1 MERGL
6 VSSVDHSE
14 TKQMLKTAQ
23 STVACLQARLD
34 QKEESLSRYKELLH
48 KSQEEAETQKSNHQ
62 KELLAVW
69 EKLQMQQDQAIS
81 TIRQVA
87 SKMINKPSNIIAN
100 KQVARLHQLEESV
113 IDQEREILLLSEQLG
128 TSQKEVDKWKEEVEI
143 VRKQRDIDQK
153 SIEQELKDNIQV
165 LEEELNKKKNELKES
180 EEIISKLQ
188 SELQNQ
194 KSIIKPVTN
203 DKTVSLYDNLKQEL
217 ADKEKQLKALSK
229 ALTDLRSDMMVTVQD
244 HLTLQKYGTVD
255 DVTVQQ
261 IIDTATKEMQEKIK
275 FYESQNSKLKRDLK
289 VQTDK
294 ISIME
299 KEIQGFKEDLARK
312 LEITTKLRKE
322 NEMMQKKINKLK
334 INLQEKKML
343 PIESNET
350 SKLQKKIMTLEE
362 QLKRLQQPEKP
373 YDEIAKLTKSQEEI
387 IRWEEG
393 KKWQQTV
400 ERLKQRCQSKDDEI
414 ESLKKT
420 EKLLRDQINRSD
432 REKVILENRI
442 KNIHQKLSAEN
453 NENIIKSPLYQDLQ
467 NKCIVL
473 EKKTIELQEKLEAEK
488 SKFIILEE
496 TNKTLLNKIKESEK
510 DSSTFSN
517 IEENYI
523 TSDYIQEKNKSE
535 EEILRLKE
543 ENLELKLQINKLHL
557 DMPQLQNKTFTLQKF
572 NSTVDEE
579 NVGSE

>member
-1 MERGL
+1 MEKQLADLEEENIKLENKLEDKWLHWEETEIELEMQKKDLQKTIGEVPPLPQFEQLLSGRPDQSQSEKVQLEQAVNIIKVKQASLEENQEVIQTLKDNISQLEKKLQEAENAILARDHAIAQLRSYVSIETGMERGL
-6 VSSVDHSE
+6 VYSVDHSE

-299 KEIQGFKEDLARK
+299 KE
-312 LEITTKLRKE
+312 
-322 NEMMQKKINKLK
+322 
-334 INLQEKKML
+334 
-343 PIESNET
+343 
-350 SKLQKKIMTLEE
+350 
-362 QLKRLQQPEKP
+362 
-373 YDEIAKLTKSQEEI
+373 
-387 IRWEEG
+387 
-393 KKWQQTV
+393 
-400 ERLKQRCQSKDDEI
+400 QSKW
-414 ESLKKT
+414 
-420 EKLLRDQINRSD
+420 
-432 REKVILENRI
+432 
-442 KNIHQKLSAEN
+442 
-453 NENIIKSPLYQDLQ
+453 LQ
-467 NKCIVL
+467 Y
-473 EKKTIELQEKLEAEK
+473 
-488 SKFIILEE
+488 F
-496 TNKTLLNKIKESEK
+496 
-510 DSSTFSN
+510 
-517 IEENYI
+517 
-523 TSDYIQEKNKSE
+523 
-535 EEILRLKE
+535 
-543 ENLELKLQINKLHL
+543 
-557 DMPQLQNKTFTLQKF
+557 
-572 NSTVDEE
+572 
-579 NVGSE
+579 